1 MAKKQIYNNTN
12 EFLNHLSNDEF
23 TEFIQSR
30 DIPIDKLTDTG
41 RISELST
48 IDLGKESEIDLKE

>member
-1 MAKKQIYNNTN
+1 MAKKQIYTNTN

-48 IDLGKESEIDLKE
+48 IDLGKESAIDLKE

>member
-41 RISELST
+41 RISELSA
-48 IDLGKESEIDLKE
+48 IDLGKESVIDLKE